1 MCGSRQVKR
10 AAAKAMAMIV
20 RLMARTPTNRMR
32 RSSSLLLLK
41 SPRRLASVTARR
53 ESSLEISARTSAPT
67 SVTWLDVA
75 SASGSAGRAFM
86 RTSAATSPR
95 ARRASSWSC
104 IRASSMLMTSPGM
117 ANPHDRQ
124 RPQRPERT
132 PSANLRVVGEKGDL
146 GAVGQ
151 IELGEDVR
159 HVGLHGGH
167 AHVQPLRDLGV
178 GEVIADG
185 SDDLVLALGQL
196 GERRSRPLPISRSEE
211 PTSEL
216 QSLKRNSYADFC

>member
-1 MCGSRQVKR
+1 
-10 AAAKAMAMIV
+10 
-20 RLMARTPTNRMR
+20 MR

-104 IRASSMLMTSPGM
+104 IRASSMLMTSPGID
-117 ANPHDRQ
+117 NPPDRQ
-124 RPQRPERT
+124 RPQGPERT
-132 PSANLRVVGEKGDL
+132 PAANLRDVGEKGDL
-146 GAVGQ
+146 GADGQ
-151 IELGEDVR
+151 IELGEAVR
-159 HVGLHGGH
+159 HGGLHGGH
-167 AHVQPLRDLGV
+167 PQGQPLRHLRV
-178 GEVIADG
+178 GEAIADG
-185 SDDLVLALGQL
+185 PDNTAELGY
-196 GERRSRPLPISRSEE
+196 GKEGV
-211 PTSEL
+211 
-216 QSLKRNSYADFC
+216 